1 MPKISLIGAGS
12 VVFARRLFQDLV
24 STHSLD
30 GSTVSLMDVDA
41 SRMGVI
47 ADFARRL
54 IKDSG
59 SRVTVEETG
68 DRHESLDG
76 ADYVLVTIRVGDD
89 PAIDSGIPRKYGID
103 QAVGD
108 TIGPGG
114 VFKALRTVPVL
125 LDICHDME
133 TLCPDAWLLNY
144 TNPMAISSW
153 AISEDTSVNAL
164 GLCHSVQHT
173 TERLAGYIGASRED
187 VSAWVAGINHMA
199 WFLRF
204 ERDGRDAYPDLWRAL
219 DDQDIC
225 AKDTVRF
232 EIMRRFGYFVTESTR
247 HMSEYVPYFRTRA
260 EDMERFGLREVSEDL
275 GRLEERDRS
284 YFSRMRAELES
295 AQPLTATRSEEYACR
310 IIEAMESG
318 TATVVNGNVPNDG
331 LITNLTQGC
340 CVEVPCVVDGLGV
353 HPMSVGALPPQLAAL
368 NMSSI
373 AVHEL
378 ATTAVLEGSREAAL
392 HAVMLDPLTAAVL
405 PLNRIVDMFDEMWA
419 AHGDGLAL
427 YE

>member
-1 MPKISLIGAGS
+1 VPKISLIGAGS

-24 STHSLD
+24 STPSLD

-41 SRMGVI
+41 SRMEAI
-47 ADFARRL
+47 SDFARRL

-76 ADYVLVTIRVGDD
+76 ADYVLLTIRVGDD
-89 PAIDSGIPRKYGID
+89 PAIDLGIPRKYGID

-114 VFKALRTVPVL
+114 VFKALRTAPVL

-173 TERLAGYIGASRED
+173 TERLAGYIGATPED

-204 ERDGRDAYPDLWRAL
+204 ERDDHDAYPDLWRAM
-219 DDQDIC
+219 DDQDTW

-247 HMSEYVPYFRTRA
+247 HMSEYVPYFRTRP
-260 EDMERFGLREVSEDL
+260 ED
-275 GRLEERDRS
+275 
-284 YFSRMRAELES
+284 RMHAELES

-331 LITNLTQGC
+331 LIANLTQGC

-392 HAVMLDPLTAAVL
+392 HAVVLDPLTAAVL
-405 PLNRIVDMFDEMWA
+405 PLDRIVDMFDEMWA

>member
-24 STHSLD
+24 STPSLD

-41 SRMGVI
+41 SRMEVI
-47 ADFARRL
+47 AALARRL
-54 IKDSG
+54 IKDTG
-59 SRVTVEETG
+59 SRIMVEATE

-89 PAIDSGIPRKYGID
+89 PAIDSGIPRRYGID

-125 LDICHDME
+125 LDMCHDME

-153 AISEDTSVNAL
+153 AISEDTLVNAL

-173 TERLAGYIGASRED
+173 TEQLAGYIGASPED

-204 ERDGRDAYPDLWRAL
+204 ERDGSDAYPDLWRAL
-219 DDQDIC
+219 DD
-225 AKDTVRF
+225 
-232 EIMRRFGYFVTESTR
+232 
-247 HMSEYVPYFRTRA
+247 
-260 EDMERFGLREVSEDL
+260 EDSALLYDPER
-275 GRLEERDRS
+275 RLEGQ
-284 YFSRMRAELES
+284 A
-295 AQPLTATRSEEYACR
+295 
-310 IIEAMESG
+310 IE
-318 TATVVNGNVPNDG
+318 V
-331 LITNLTQGC
+331 
-340 CVEVPCVVDGLGV
+340 
-353 HPMSVGALPPQLAAL
+353 
-368 NMSSI
+368 
-373 AVHEL
+373 
-378 ATTAVLEGSREAAL
+378 
-392 HAVMLDPLTAAVL
+392 
-405 PLNRIVDMFDEMWA
+405 
-419 AHGDGLAL
+419 
-427 YE
+427 